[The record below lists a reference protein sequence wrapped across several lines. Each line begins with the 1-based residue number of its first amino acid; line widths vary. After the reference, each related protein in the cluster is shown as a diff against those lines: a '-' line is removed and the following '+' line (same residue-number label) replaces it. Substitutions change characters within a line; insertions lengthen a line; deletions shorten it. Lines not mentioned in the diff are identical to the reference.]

1 MMKQPY
7 KENCKWYDY
16 WQDMG
21 ARIPICKAGKN
32 MDESGTYLM
41 TCDGCEEYGSKYII
55 TNADRIRNMTDEEL
69 AKFIERTMFM
79 VYEAVAKVC
88 RIVGYEGQWDSDGVV
103 REELEWLKQEVD

>member
-41 TCDGCEEYGSKYII
+41 TCDGCKEYGSKYVI
-55 TNADRIRNMTDEEL
+55 TNADNIRHMTDEEL
-69 AKFIERTMFM
+69 ACFLEIVANGCIDCPMIEECTYDPDD
-79 VYEAVAKVC
+79 VN
-88 RIVGYEGQWDSDGVV
+88 
-103 REELEWLKQEVD
+103 EEVHYRLKWLKQEA